1 MQKIV
6 LMSVLV
12 LSLVAPTIASRNPN
26 PRLGLRKTLLWCFT
40 GIFIYVLA
48 LLFVYPHFTSD

>member
-12 LSLVAPTIASRNPN
+12 LSLVAPTIASRSQN

-40 GIFIYVLA
+40 GIFFYMLA
-48 LLFVYPHFTSD
+48 LLFIYPRFTS